1 MLHQIR
7 KMIGLAVAI
16 MRGFA
21 TKDTLENAFKMEKV
35 DIPIA
40 PGLNLLLEQVL
51 YLPFSFGHTFNI
63 CSYLAPLRQL

>member
-21 TKDTLENAFKMEKV
+21 TKDTMENAFKMERV

-40 PGLNLLLEQVL
+40 PGLNLMLEQV
-51 YLPFSFGHTFNI
+51 F
-63 CSYLAPLRQL
+63 

>member
-21 TKDTLENAFKMEKV
+21 TKDTMENAFKMERV

-51 YLPFSFGHTFNI
+51 KTCLYSLVTAIISI
-63 CSYLAPLRQL
+63 LI